1 MRSESVVLQGLNP
14 AQTKAVD
21 TLDGPLLVIAGAGTG
36 KTRVITRRIARLIET
51 GVPPQKIL
59 AVTFTNKAAREMA
72 GRVSRMIGGTG
83 PLVATFHGFGARFLR
98 EQAQAFGRSES
109 FTLYDRPDSESAMK
123 IVLKSQKLD
132 RSAYPPKEILEIIS
146 QAKSKLEKPQDMR
159 DQAISSWDRDIAQVY
174 ESYEELLK
182 QSDAFDFDDLISL
195 PVELL
200 ESDADI
206 CQAYNERFSHI
217 LIDEYQD
224 VNELQ
229 YRLGVALAGCQKNL
243 CVTGDPDQCIY
254 TWRGADISY
263 ILRFKEYFPKAEVV
277 RLEQNYRSVN
287 TILEAASAVIRFN
300 SRREDKNLWSEKG
313 VGRPILIQR
322 VADEIEEARAVSS
335 QINHLLDQGAR
346 RSDIAVFYRLN
357 SLSLPIERSLLAEN
371 IPYTVFRGLEFFKR
385 KEVKDLVAWL
395 RFLTNPRDTVSFKRV
410 VNTPPRGIGLK
421 TIAVVEQEARANF
434 LSPGEILERPALLE
448 GKLSA
453 RARSALA
460 RFHGIASGL
469 RAQIEKR
476 LSDLMQAIVES
487 SGLGIHLREKAAN
500 TGQDPWGN
508 LQQLIGYAS
517 DFQKVR
523 EDATIVQFLEEVS
536 LFTDSDTPNDH
547 REKVSL
553 MTIHC
558 AKGLEYPHCII
569 VGMDDGIFPH
579 RGHKGPAD
587 EEEERR
593 LFYVGLTRAMESATL
608 LTSYQRSRFGK
619 TEFAK
624 PSLFLTEIPHE
635 LTLTQDDTSGQSG
648 TLDDHQIEYDMDESF
663 QISKGARVSHSTF
676 GAGTIL
682 RVSGRG
688 ANAKV
693 SIQFDSGD
701 TRKLVL
707 KYAGLTALEAWD

>member
-51 GVPPQKIL
+51 GVSPEKIL

-72 GRVSRMIGGTG
+72 SRVSRMIGRTG

-109 FTLYDRPDSESAMK
+109 FTLYDRPDSESAVK
-123 IVLKSQKLD
+123 IVLKSRKLD

-146 QAKSKLEKPQDMR
+146 QAKSKLEKPQDMG

-200 ESDADI
+200 ESNADI

-263 ILRFKEYFPKAEVV
+263 ILRFKEYFPKAKVV

-313 VGRPILIQR
+313 VGHPILIQR

-335 QINHLLDQGAR
+335 RINHLLDQGAR

-421 TIAVVEQEARANF
+421 TIALVEQEARANF

-469 RAQIEKR
+469 RAQIEAR

-624 PSLFLTEIPHE
+624 PSLFLTEIPQE

-648 TLDDHQIEYDMDESF
+648 TLDDHHIEYDMDESF
-663 QISKGARVSHSTF
+663 QISKGARVSHNTF